1 MECRVENIADRLIW
15 IAIAA
20 YFALVPLAVVITE
33 DSGMGKYLLLAPL
46 LVMMAAKIISTGG
59 KITVGICGYDIY
71 LLAFALFIYASTL
84 WAYNSSFA
92 IIKANNMVE
101 VLIAMY
107 VIRVCLPE
115 NNRIV
120 NLLKCLMWGDFGIVA
135 YAIFRYGWVYI
146 TYAISSDTRM
156 VSTII
161 NANTLGMGAAFA
173 MLISVFLL
181 LYNGFNLGLI
191 ASIPTFFVLAASGSR
206 KALFI
211 FVFGVAVLFIAKN
224 LGNKDF
230 FKSIF
235 YVLISLVVIIIA
247 VYQLSKLA
255 MFEGVNER
263 IVGLF
268 NGILGKGQ
276 VDHSTSVRLKM
287 IEIGMNLFAQ
297 RPVLGV
303 GIDNAKIYTE
313 PVFGVANYYLHNN
326 YVELLADG
334 GIVGTFIY
342 YSIYIFLL
350 RRLWKNRDFTSGEF
364 NVVFLILVLRLILDY
379 GMVSYESKNTYFYLL
394 IFYLEYKKL
403 EANRQSEI
411 KSIMEDDTY
420 EEL

>member
-350 RRLWKNRDFTSGEF
+350 RQLWKNRDFTSGEF

>member
-1 MECRVENIADRLIW
+1 MECRVENITDRLIW
-15 IAIAA
+15 IAITL
-20 YFALVPLAVVITE
+20 YFVLVPLAVVITE

-59 KITVGICGYDIY
+59 KINVGICGYDLY
-71 LLAFALFIYASTL
+71 LLAFTLFIYASSL
-84 WAYNSSFA
+84 WADNSSFV

-101 VLIAMY
+101 VFIAMY
-107 VIRVCLPE
+107 IIRICLPE

-120 NLLKCLMWGDFGIVA
+120 NLLKCLMWGSFGIVA
-135 YAIFRYGWVYI
+135 YAIFRYGWAYI
-146 TYAISSDTRM
+146 TYAISSDTRI

-173 MLISVFLL
+173 MVISVFLL

-211 FVFGVAVLFIAKN
+211 FVFGIAFLFITKN

-230 FKSIF
+230 FKSAF
-235 YVLISLVVIIIA
+235 YVVISLVVIIIA
-247 VYQLSKLA
+247 VYQLSKLP

-268 NGILGKGQ
+268 NGILGKGD

-287 IEIGMNLFAQ
+287 IEIGMNLFAKK
-297 RPVLGV
+297 PFLGV

-313 PVFGVANYYLHNN
+313 SAFGVANYYLHNN

-350 RRLWKNRDFTSGEF
+350 RGLWKNRNFTFGEF
-364 NVVFLILVLRLILDY
+364 NVVFLILILRLILDY

-403 EANRQSEI
+403 AD
-411 KSIMEDDTY
+411 MEPITENDA
-420 EEL
+420 